1 MEQRPAQALP
11 ARNRAASELL
21 GREKELEQIAR
32 GIASAREGDGV
43 VLAVEGVAGIGKTA
57 LVRAALGMAA
67 ASGMRTLL
75 ATGTPLETA
84 FSFGIAR
91 QLLDPLRRDLGEDA
105 WTELSSGAA
114 RFASRALDER
124 ALEVA
129 GPGDNPSFATLH
141 GLYWLTANL
150 ATTAALVLAIDD
162 AQWADRPSL
171 RFLSHLVRRLEGL
184 PVLVVLAV
192 RTGDPPTDTRLLS
205 EMLAAAETRS
215 PARAAGRARRRRAGA
230 LASGPGHGRLT
241 VRGVPPRDRRQ
252 SVPAR
257 RFERC
262 PGGGRG

>member
-21 GREKELEQIAR
+21 GREKELEEIAR
-32 GIASAREGDGV
+32 AIASAREGEGV
-43 VLAVEGVAGIGKTA
+43 VLAVDGVAGIGKTA

-105 WTELSSGAA
+105 WSELSSGAA

-205 EMLAAAETRS
+205 EMLAAAEPVRRLA
-215 PARAAGRARRRRAGA
+215 PLEEPRRRRAGA

-257 RFERC
+257 CFERC